1 MKAASL
7 GPDVLVVGAGPAG
20 LAAATQA
27 ARSGA
32 DVLVVERD
40 HIAGGILN
48 QCIHDGFGLTV
59 FGESL
64 TGPEYV
70 ARQIDEAR
78 RLRAELLLDATVLS
92 VGSDRTCEVLSPQGH
107 QLVKPGAVVLA
118 MGCRERAFGSLA
130 IPGPRPAGIYGAGA
144 AQQLI
149 NLQGIM
155 VGRKAVILG
164 SGDIGLIMARRFI
177 LEGAEVACV
186 VEKLPYAGGLARNI
200 SQCLNDFDIPL
211 ALEHTVVE
219 VLGRGRLSGVRV
231 ARVDELGRAVGG
243 TERVVECDTLLVSVG
258 LIPENELTRS
268 AGAAMDGASGGPQ
281 VDQRLT
287 TSISGVFACGNVLHV
302 HDLAD
307 WASLEGR
314 RAGEWAARYARE
326 PWTSEETPPP
336 RAVGPGKPIPVSRGP
351 GLKYVVPQRLAVG
364 EAATLHFRV
373 SEPRRRTAVV
383 VKADGRD
390 VASKAFAYLAPA
402 ELAAVE
408 IPALPEDTREV
419 LVSLD

>member
-1 MKAASL
+1 
-7 GPDVLVVGAGPAG
+7 VLVVGAGPAG
-20 LAAATQA
+20 LAAATEA
-27 ARSGA
+27 TRSGA

-40 HIAGGILN
+40 RDPGGILN
-48 QCIHDGFGLTV
+48 QCIHDGFGLTL

-64 TGPEYV
+64 TGPEY
-70 ARQIDEAR
+70 AGRQIDEAR
-78 RLRAELLLDATVLS
+78 RQGVRLSQNATVLS
-92 VGSDRTCEVLSPQGH
+92 IGRDRTCEIVSPRGH
-107 QLVKPGAVVLA
+107 ERLRPGAVVLA
-118 MGCRERAFGSLA
+118 MGCRERSFGSLA
-130 IPGPRPAGIYGAGA
+130 IPGARPAGIYGAGA
-144 AQQLI
+144 AQRLI
-149 NLQGIM
+149 NLQGVM
-155 VGRKAVILG
+155 VGRRAVILG
-164 SGDIGLIMARRFI
+164 SGDIGLIMARRLV
-177 LEGAEVACV
+177 LEGAEVSCV
-186 VEKLPYAGGLARNI
+186 VEKLPYAGGLARNV

-219 VLGRGRLSGVRV
+219 VLGHGRLSGVRI
-231 ARVDELGRAVGG
+231 ARVDELGQAVGG
-243 TERVVECDTLLVSVG
+243 TERVVECDTLLASVG

-287 TSISGVFACGNVLHV
+287 TSIPGVFACGNVLHV

-314 RAGEWAARYARE
+314 RAGEWAARYACE
-326 PWTSEETPPP
+326 PWTGEETPPP
-336 RAVGPGKPIPVSRGP
+336 RAVGPGKPIPVSRGT

-373 SEPRRRTAVV
+373 SEPRRRTTVV
-383 VKADGRD
+383 VKADGRR
-390 VASKAFAYLAPA
+390 VSSKAFAYLAPA

-408 IPALPEDTREV
+408 IPSLPEDTREV